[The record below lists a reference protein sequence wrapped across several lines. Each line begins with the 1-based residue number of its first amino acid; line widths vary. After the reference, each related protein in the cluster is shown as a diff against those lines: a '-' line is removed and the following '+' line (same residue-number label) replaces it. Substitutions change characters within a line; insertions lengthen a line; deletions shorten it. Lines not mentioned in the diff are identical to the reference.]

1 MNCSTPYFATA
12 GMIVVRAVDANLDVY
27 QCNGQA
33 CLNTSSNYNDHHEK
47 IAYDTEVLKN
57 LGERQ

>member
-1 MNCSTPYFATA
+1 M
-12 GMIVVRAVDANLDVY
+12 VRAVDANLDVY